1 MKFKVLSRREVDY
14 TRERRSDV
22 VKVQRNPDPLLH
34 PFEQARE
41 YTRALNAAK
50 LQKIFAKPFVGAL
63 DGHMDG
69 VFSMATNPK
78 SLVTFVSGS
87 CDGEL
92 RVWDLSHRKTVWSTE
107 AHAGFVRGL
116 SVSSD
121 GSTFF
126 SCGDDK
132 LIKRWAFDSSHIP
145 LHMEEAPDDE
155 EAAGLT
161 LMSSKNARFTEDRT
175 ADVAPVS
182 SFAASYPV
190 QGISCH
196 WEDDRFVTCGA
207 TLDVWDGARNEPVH
221 TFKWGADSVT
231 SVQYNPA
238 ERDLIAATGTD
249 RSIALYDARASTPLR
264 KLVLNMRSNALAW
277 NPMEP
282 FNFVVANEDH
292 NCYSFDMRRFD
303 RATMVHKDHVSAVMD
318 VSFSPTGREFV
329 TGSYDRTVRIFKY
342 NRGRSH
348 EVYHTRRMQRVFCAE
363 FTGDSTYVLSG
374 SDDTN
379 IRIWKAKASKRLGTR
394 LPRQRAADDYS
405 ASLLDRYKN
414 MKEISRIRRH
424 RHVPKAILKATQKE
438 RVMHEARTRRSEN
451 RISHSK
457 PGTEEAKRTP
467 EREKAIVKEIE

>member
-14 TRERRSDV
+14 TRERKSDV
-22 VKVQRNPDPLLH
+22 LKVQRNPDPLLH

-50 LQKIFAKPFVGAL
+50 LEKIFAKPFIGAL

-92 RVWDLSHRKTVWSTE
+92 RVWDLSYRKTVWSTE

-116 SVSSD
+116 SVTSD
-121 GSTFF
+121 GSTFM

-132 LIKRWAFDSSHIP
+132 LIKRWAFDSSQVRVSANDVDQ
-145 LHMEEAPDDE
+145 EE
-155 EAAGLT
+155 GLT
-161 LMSSKNARFTEDRT
+161 LMSSKNVRYTEDRM
-175 ADVAPVS
+175 ADISPVS
-182 SFAASYPV
+182 AFTAAYPV

-196 WEDDRFVTCGA
+196 WQQDKFVTCGA
-207 TLDVWDGARNEPVH
+207 TLDVWDGSRNEPVH
-221 TFKWGADSVT
+221 TFKWGADSIT
-231 SVQYNPA
+231 SVEYNPA
-238 ERDLIAATGTD
+238 ETDLIAATGTD
-249 RSIALYDARASTPLR
+249 RSIALYDSRASTPLR
-264 KLVLNMRSNALAW
+264 KLVLNMRSNAVAW

-329 TGSYDRTVRIFKY
+329 TGSYDRTVRVFKY
-342 NRGRSH
+342 NQGRSQD
-348 EVYHTRRMQRVFCAE
+348 VYHTRRMQRVFCAT
-363 FTGDSTYVLSG
+363 FTGDATYVLSG

-379 IRIWKAKASKRLGTR
+379 VRIWKAKASKRLGTR
-394 LPRQRAADDYS
+394 LPRQKAADDYS
-405 ASLLDRYKN
+405 AKLLDRYKN

-424 RHVPKAILKATQKE
+424 KHVPKAILKATQKG
-438 RVMHEARTRRSEN
+438 RIMHEAQSKRAEN
-451 RISHSK
+451 RINHSK
-457 PGTEEAKRTP
+457 PGSEAAKRTP
-467 EREKAIVKEIE
+467 AREKPIVKEIE